1 MKPSPAAGRRRPVAI
16 LLAAAAL
23 LVSGCVTTLGDPMP
37 SEGTFVERAYTPRA
51 LDFEKLLPLHQQEA
65 TLLHAVSNGFAEV
78 PGLERYVNEVLQRI
92 LLASPQPDYP
102 ARAYLLASQSP
113 IAQVTPNGAI
123 FLSIGLLETLKSEDE
138 LAFVLAHELSHALLG
153 HHDSDWMVTAQGRV
167 VAMGEQMIGM
177 MEAMRQRI
185 GEGPQLDWRVAVIG
199 YGAQIATR
207 DLIAPA
213 FNRRQEDEADLM
225 GLDLM
230 VLAGYSTLGA
240 TDVMEVFVAAEQ
252 GGTDSEVARTRL
264 ERAVGLSAYEE
275 REAVPANGA
284 EAVTRQP
291 VETFMNAL
299 VSGVDEM
306 LTLVRR
312 THRPAGERVD
322 RLNDYGG
329 QAYLAHAPDM
339 TTAPLLAALRA
350 GGTAQVLAR
359 YRDAHAATEALA
371 QERLGEA
378 EALARRAVAAPTAN
392 HAYPRLAFARIRAAQ
407 GRQNLWEQNLRIAL
421 QGSSPPLMIHQ
432 ELAGR
437 LLRSG
442 RHGDAAA
449 VLEQGWLRYD
459 EPGFLLPLMIA
470 AAVAQGN
477 GTRSDELLLR
487 CRFAHPELTEP
498 CERARAG
505 ELLS

>member
-1 MKPSPAAGRRRPVAI
+1 MV
-16 LLAAAAL
+16 
-23 LVSGCVTTLGDPMP
+23 GCVTTLGDPMP
-37 SEGTFVERAYTPRA
+37 SEGTFIERAYTSRA
-51 LDFEKLLPLHQQEA
+51 LDFETLLPLHQQEA

-78 PGLERYVNEVLQRI
+78 PALENYVNGVLQRI

-123 FLSIGLLETLKSEDE
+123 FLSIGLLETLESEDE

-153 HHDSDWMVTAQGRV
+153 HHDSDWMVSAQGRV

-185 GEGPQLDWRVAVIG
+185 GEGPQLDWRIAVIG

-213 FNRRQEDEADLM
+213 FNRHQEDEADLL
-225 GLDLM
+225 GLDLV
-230 VLAGYSTLGA
+230 VLAGYSTSGA
-240 TDVMEVFVAAEQ
+240 TDAMEVFVAAEQ

-264 ERAVGLSAYEE
+264 ERAVGLSAMEE
-275 REAVPANGA
+275 GETEADAETVMSQPADS
-284 EAVTRQP
+284 
-291 VETFMNAL
+291 FLKAL
-299 VSGVDEM
+299 VGGVDDM
-306 LTLVRR
+306 LAFVRR
-312 THRPAGERVD
+312 THRPAQERVD
-322 RLNDYGG
+322 RLYDYGG
-329 QAYLAHAPDM
+329 RAYLAHAPDM
-339 TTAPLLAALRA
+339 TRAPLVAALRA
-350 GGTAQVLAR
+350 GGTAPYLAR
-359 YRDAHAATEALA
+359 FRDANAASEALA
-371 QERLGEA
+371 EERLGEA

-392 HAYPRLAFARIRAAQ
+392 HAYPRLAFARVREAQ
-407 GRQNLWEQNLRIAL
+407 GRADLWEQNLRLAL
-421 QGSSPPLMIHQ
+421 QGGSPPLMIHQ

-437 LLRSG
+437 LLQSG

-470 AAVAQGN
+470 AAVAQGDGN
-477 GTRSDELLLR
+477 RSEELLLR
-487 CRFAHPELTEP
+487 CRFGHPELTEP

-505 ELLS
+505 EFLS